1 MIDMLK
7 NLLKVKSLVTLGLTG
22 LFIYLGVTGVLPV
35 ETVVGVYG
43 LVLGS
48 LLRNNKKESSND
60 DEVAGNIDNKINDI

>member
-1 MIDMLK
+1 MLK

-48 LLRNNKKESSND
+48 LLRNNKKESSDNNEVD
-60 DEVAGNIDNKINDI
+60 DNINNKNIDI

>member
-1 MIDMLK
+1 MKDIFK
-7 NLLKVKSLVTLGLTG
+7 NLFKIKSLVTLGLTG

-48 LLRNNKKESSND
+48 LLRNNKPKGEDDSNED
-60 DEVAGNIDNKINDI
+60 DKNKVDDT

>member
-1 MIDMLK
+1 MKDIFK
-7 NLLKVKSLVTLGLTG
+7 NLFKIKSLVTLGLTG

-48 LLRNNKKESSND
+48 LLRNNKLKDKD
-60 DEVAGNIDNKINDI
+60 DGSEDNENKIDDT

>member
-1 MIDMLK
+1 MRDIFK
-7 NLLKVKSLVTLGLTG
+7 NLFKIKSLVTLGLTG

-48 LLRNNKKESSND
+48 LLRNNKLKDKD
-60 DEVAGNIDNKINDI
+60 DGNEDNENKIDDT